1 MTAAT
6 RQAPDGSPVRP
17 PVGSSGRAAVSA
29 DRIVDV
35 ALEIVDHDGID
46 GLTMRGLATKLG
58 VAVTA
63 IYWHVGDKEALLDAI
78 ADRVAHEVGGIRVTG
93 ADPVARIVSVG
104 RSLRRNLLERAHLVA
119 IAHQQ
124 GRTAAVF
131 QPARRVLVRELTA
144 AGLRGADAAFA
155 VQAVLAL
162 VSGSVLTQVQVERAP
177 ESRDSPEELWTI
189 GDVADAPDLL
199 EFLTDPIDPEQLFLR
214 SLDTLV
220 RGFVAPHPAVRTRGA
235 TT

>member
-1 MTAAT
+1 
-6 RQAPDGSPVRP
+6 
-17 PVGSSGRAAVSA
+17 VSA
-29 DRIVDV
+29 ERIVDV
-35 ALEIVDHDGID
+35 ALEMVDHDGVD
-46 GLTMRGLATKLG
+46 GLTMRGVAAKLG

-63 IYWHVGDKEALLDAI
+63 IYWHVGDKEALLDAV
-78 ADRVAHEVGGIRVTG
+78 ADRVAAEVGGIRVTG
-93 ADPVARIVSVG
+93 ADPVTRIVSLG

-144 AGLRGADAAFA
+144 AGLRGADAAFS

-177 ESRDSPEELWTI
+177 ESRDKPEELWTI
-189 GDVADAPDLL
+189 GDVAAAPDLL
-199 EFLTDPIDPEQLFLR
+199 EFLADPIDPEQLFTR
-214 SLDTLV
+214 SLETLV
-220 RGFVAPHPAVRTRGA
+220 RGLVARGQVLDVRGA
-235 TT
+235 QAAPVA

>member
-1 MTAAT
+1 M
-6 RQAPDGSPVRP
+6 
-17 PVGSSGRAAVSA
+17 SA
-29 DRIVDV
+29 ERIVDV
-35 ALEIVDHDGID
+35 ALEIVDHDGVD
-46 GLTMRGLATKLG
+46 SLTMRGLAAKLG

-63 IYWHVGDKEALLDAI
+63 IYWHVGDKEALLDAV
-78 ADRVAHEVGGIRVTG
+78 ADRVAAEVGGISVTG
-93 ADPVARIVSVG
+93 ADPVTRIVSLG
-104 RSLRRNLLERAHLVA
+104 QSLRRNLLERAHLVA

-144 AGLRGADAAFA
+144 AGLHGADAAFS

-177 ESRDSPEELWTI
+177 ESRDTPAELWTI
-189 GDVADAPDLL
+189 GDVAAAPELL
-199 EFLTDPIDPEQLFLR
+199 EFLANPIDAEQLFTR

-220 RGFVAPHPAVRTRGA
+220 RGLVAPQPRS
-235 TT
+235 

>member
-1 MTAAT
+1 M
-6 RQAPDGSPVRP
+6 
-17 PVGSSGRAAVSA
+17 SA
-29 DRIVDV
+29 ERIVDV
-35 ALEIVDHDGID
+35 ALEIVDRDGVD
-46 GLTMRGLATKLG
+46 GLTMRGLAAKLG

-63 IYWHVGDKEALLDAI
+63 IYWHVGDKEALLDAV
-78 ADRVAHEVGGIRVTG
+78 ADRVATEFGAITVRG
-93 ADPVARIVSVG
+93 ADPVARIVSLG
-104 RSLRRNLLERAHLVA
+104 HSLRRNLLERANLVR

-144 AGLRGADAAFA
+144 AGVRGADAAFA

-162 VSGSVLTQVQVERAP
+162 VTGSVLTQIQIERAP
-177 ESRDSPEELWTI
+177 ASRDTPEGLWTI

-199 EFLTDPIDPEQLFLR
+199 EFLADPIDPEQLFTR

-220 RGFVAPHPAVRTRGA
+220 RGVVASRPAARTRGA

>member
-1 MTAAT
+1 MTPAA
-6 RQAPDGSPVRP
+6 RQAPARS
-17 PVGSSGRAAVSA
+17 AVSA
-29 DRIVDV
+29 GRIVDV
-35 ALEIVDHDGID
+35 AIEIVDHAGVDA
-46 GLTMRGLATKLG
+46 LTMRALAAKLG

-63 IYWHVGDKEALLDAI
+63 IYWHVGDKDALLDAI
-78 ADRVAHEVGGIRVTG
+78 ADRVADEVGGIRVAG
-93 ADPVARIVSVG
+93 ADPVARIASVG
-104 RSLRRNLLERAHLVA
+104 RSLRRNLLEHAHLVA

-131 QPARRVLVRELTA
+131 QPARRLLVRELTA

-177 ESRDSPEELWTI
+177 QSRDTPEGLWTI

-199 EFLTDPIDPEQLFLR
+199 EFLAEPIDPERLFTR

-220 RGFVAPHPAVRTRGA
+220 RGLVAEPSHAPHPSS
-235 TT
+235 